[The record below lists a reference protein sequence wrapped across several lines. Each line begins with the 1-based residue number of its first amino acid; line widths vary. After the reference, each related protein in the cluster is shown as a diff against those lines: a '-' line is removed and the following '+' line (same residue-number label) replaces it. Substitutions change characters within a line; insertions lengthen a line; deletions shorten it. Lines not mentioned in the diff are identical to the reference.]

1 MANRLPTDAYRKE
14 GKGKINS
21 LQDVEQGPVI
31 VREVLIAL
39 GAWHPRKC
47 LFPL

>member
-1 MANRLPTDAYRKE
+1 MPIGRKAKE
-14 GKGKINS
+14 RNS